1 MASAPTPTT
10 AVNASQRPSRDRSL
24 APVFV
29 VGSPRS
35 GTTLL
40 YHMLLSAGRFAIYRA
55 ETHVFNGTTALILES
70 LEQGPQSIEAV
81 KDRVQEALGVAQN
94 VLTAN
99 DFAFAVGR
107 LEELGLV
114 ERFDEASSVQCL
126 SVT

>member
-1 MASAPTPTT
+1 MVLELAKA
-10 AVNASQRPSRDRSL
+10 ARELVWQAWNDAYVVYQPSS
-24 APVFV
+24 
-29 VGSPRS
+29 
-35 GTTLL
+35 
-40 YHMLLSAGRFAIYRA
+40 A

-70 LEQGPQSIEAV
+70 LEQGPQSIESV